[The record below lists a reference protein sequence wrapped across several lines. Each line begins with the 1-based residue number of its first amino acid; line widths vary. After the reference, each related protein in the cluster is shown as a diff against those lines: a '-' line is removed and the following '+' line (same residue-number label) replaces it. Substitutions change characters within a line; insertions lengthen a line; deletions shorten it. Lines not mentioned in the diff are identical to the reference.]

1 MQFSP
6 KVRGDGTAVQVVV
19 VVVEEVGGGGCGGK
33 GWVGRERRL

>member
-1 MQFSP
+1 M
-6 KVRGDGTAVQVVV
+6 RGDGTAVQVVV